1 MHKNLQ
7 LELHEHFLIRDVTS
21 GLNKTSVLAL
31 NRSGSKLY
39 TVIDDAKVIFNL
51 NLQGKII
58 ANTSFLIE
66 LKDLEGLAVTSD
78 DKEIIAVH
86 ESSNS
91 VVHFD
96 IINKKEIR
104 RTSLSAM
111 KNYDQIVNH
120 FRNDDRNKGLEGITI
135 NFNNDHIFIVKEG
148 KPGILIELDSECKKI
163 LDCCELTEECGYK
176 HRRLKSKKFDF
187 SGLYYDHFRDA
198 I

>member
-7 LELHEHFLIRDVTS
+7 LELLEHFPIRDNLS
-21 GLNKTSVLAL
+21 GLNEPSGLAL
-31 NRSGSKLY
+31 NRSGSKFY
-39 TVIDDAKVIFNL
+39 TVSDDTKVIFNM

-58 ANTSFLIE
+58 ANSAFLVE

-78 DKEIIAVH
+78 DNEIIAVH

-96 IINKKEIR
+96 IDNREEIR

-120 FRNDDRNKGLEGITI
+120 FRNDDRNNGLEGITI
-135 NFNNDHIFIVKEG
+135 NFNNDHVFIVK
-148 KPGILIELDSECKKI
+148 
-163 LDCCELTEECGYK
+163 
-176 HRRLKSKKFDF
+176 
-187 SGLYYDHFRDA
+187 
-198 I
+198 